1 MAFNA
6 VFRIAYALSRPA
18 RARPAVVRDK
28 TCPTNVLRTP
38 PRQVF
43 ADIDAL
49 AASLG
54 PAGDAPA
61 PAAAPHAAA
70 LAFVGG
76 SREARTAAVLAH
88 LRAAAARTPGLR
100 VALVEDAGGWPFER
114 HAGLDAPRGPLA
126 VWARNL
132 HEAFPAGQAGST
144 RLVLTQSTYLLQ
156 RWLDW
161 MDARGSV
168 TVIAD
173 ADALALRRAAPE
185 AFSARGPWRRI
196 SLVELGDRAKR
207 SDPAERLDLSEALDA
222 LTVPELLRAGYRT
235 TDAGA
240 RLAACR
246 RAAEAQPQNAVVQ
259 LALGSAYMEVQDL
272 DAAQPAVVRAV
283 ALDPRWE
290 AAHFELGKL
299 WLRRDDIER
308 ASRAFAEAGRL
319 MPTFSA
325 AFSNLG
331 ATLGELD
338 RPEEGLRAF
347 EQALQTDP
355 DGYTILNNLG
365 VVSRELGR
373 LAESEASFRR
383 VVALAPDF
391 VFGHYNLGHTL
402 FLQGRYQ
409 AALSAYVE
417 GQRRDPEKN
426 ARQACRLA
434 VVRLAAGDAEGARRD
449 LERHAANLP
458 PGVKHEVLAEA
469 QEILWALLTDQPA
482 LPGWRSVADYVKA
495 ELERLG

>member
-1 MAFNA
+1 MVFNA
-6 VFRIAYALSRPA
+6 LFRDAYGLSRPA
-18 RARPAVVRDK
+18 RALPARVRDK
-28 TCPTNVLRTP
+28 TCSTNVLRTP
-38 PRQVF
+38 PRQDF

-49 AASLG
+49 AARLG
-54 PAGDAPA
+54 PAGDVPA
-61 PAAAPHAAA
+61 LSASPDAGA

-76 SREARTAAVLAH
+76 SREARAAAAVAH
-88 LRAAAARTPGLR
+88 LRAAASRTPGLR
-100 VALVEDAGGWPFER
+100 VVLVEDAGAWPFER
-114 HAGLDAPRGPLA
+114 QVGLEAPPGPLA
-126 VWARNL
+126 IWARNL
-132 HEAFPAGQAGST
+132 HEAFPAGQTGST
-144 RLVLTQSTYLLQ
+144 RLVLTQSTYQLQ

-168 TVIAD
+168 IWIAD
-173 ADALALRRAAPE
+173 ADALALRRVAPE
-185 AFSARGPWRRI
+185 AFSRRGPWRRI
-196 SLVELGDRAKR
+196 SLVELRERAKR
-207 SDPAERLDLSEALDA
+207 SDPAERFDLSESLDA
-222 LTVPELLRAGYRT
+222 LRVPELLRAGYRT
-235 TDAGA
+235 TDAGS

-246 RAAEAQPQNAVVQ
+246 RAAEAEPHDAVVQ
-259 LALGSAYMEVQDL
+259 LALGSACMEVQDL
-272 DAAQPAVVRAV
+272 DAAQAAVERAL
-283 ALDPRWE
+283 ALDARWE

-299 WLRRDDIER
+299 WLRRDDMER
-308 ASRAFAEAGRL
+308 ASRSFAEAGRL

-325 AFSNLG
+325 ALSNLG

-355 DGYTILNNLG
+355 DGYPILNNLG

-417 GQRRDPEKN
+417 GQQRDPEKN

-434 VVRLAAGDAEGARRD
+434 VVRLAAGDPEGACRD
-449 LERHAANLP
+449 LERHVANLP
-458 PGVKHEVLAEA
+458 PDARRDVLVEA
-469 QEILWALLTDQPA
+469 QEILWALLTDPPS
-482 LPGWRSVADYVKA
+482 LPGWRTVADYVKA
-495 ELERLG
+495 ELEGLG